1 MSFDISAL
9 EPQIRA
15 ILSAPGTDLATIS
28 AKSVRRKLLEVEPS
42 LTAEFLKEHKEE
54 VGVVIGRVFEVVSAE
69 AGGVEV
75 PPEPRRERA
84 NGTVKDEVEEYR
96 EEEDEAPSRPSKKPK
111 KAGKKELSDAELAR
125 QLSNQINGRARRS
138 GTANGSSTKK
148 KRTHKSADF
157 IDSDSDDDDDG
168 SSKRKR
174 KSGGRKSGGGAK
186 GGFAKEYWLRFVAFD
201 NFLLTVVYIHF
212 ISFLIAN
219 LFRQSSVPR
228 SSPGLRS

>member
-42 LTAEFLKEHKEE
+42 LTAEFLEEHKEE

-69 AGGVEV
+69 AGGVEA

-84 NGTVKDEVEEYR
+84 NGTVKEEVEEYR
-96 EEEDEAPSRPSKKPK
+96 EEEEAPSRPSKKPK

-125 QLSNQINGRARRS
+125 QLSNQIN
-138 GTANGSSTKK
+138 
-148 KRTHKSADF
+148 
-157 IDSDSDDDDDG
+157 
-168 SSKRKR
+168 
-174 KSGGRKSGGGAK
+174 
-186 GGFAKEYWLRFVAFD
+186 
-201 NFLLTVVYIHF
+201 
-212 ISFLIAN
+212 
-219 LFRQSSVPR
+219 
-228 SSPGLRS
+228 

>member
-84 NGTVKDEVEEYR
+84 NGTVKEEVEEYR

-138 GTANGSSTKK
+138 GTANGSS
-148 KRTHKSADF
+148 
-157 IDSDSDDDDDG
+157 
-168 SSKRKR
+168 KRKR

-212 ISFLIAN
+212 ISFLVAN

-228 SSPGLRS
+228 SSLGLRS

>member
-28 AKSVRRKLLEVEPS
+28 AKSVRRKLLEVEPN

-54 VGVVIGRVFEVVSAE
+54 VDAVIGRVFEVVSAE
-69 AGGVEV
+69 VGGVEAPS
-75 PPEPRRERA
+75 PPEPRRERT
-84 NGTVKDEVEEYR
+84 NGTVKEEVEDYV
-96 EEEDEAPSRPSKKPK
+96 EEEDEVPPHPPKKPK

-125 QLSNQINGRARRS
+125 QLSDQINGRARRS
-138 GTANGSSTKK
+138 GTANGSSMKK
-148 KRTHKSADF
+148 KKAHKSADY
-157 IDSDSDDDDDG
+157 IDSDSDDDGDS

-186 GGFAKEYWLRFVAFD
+186 GGFAKEYWLRFAA
-201 NFLLTVVYIHF
+201 VV
-212 ISFLIAN
+212 N
-219 LFRQSSVPR
+219 
-228 SSPGLRS
+228 